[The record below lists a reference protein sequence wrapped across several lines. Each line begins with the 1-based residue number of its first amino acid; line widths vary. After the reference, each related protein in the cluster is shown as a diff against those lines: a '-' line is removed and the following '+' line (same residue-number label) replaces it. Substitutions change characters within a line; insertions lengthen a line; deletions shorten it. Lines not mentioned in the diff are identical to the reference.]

1 MTNRVEVYKPYIG
14 SGKVYIRDASLSN
27 GPNYYIGEVSELKLS
42 IDEEVKTLAS
52 HTDSG
57 GGTHAEVRR
66 IDSVTASMTLH
77 DLNADNIALATKGVR
92 TSVDAGTVTD
102 ETVTAFSG
110 ALIRLA
116 NPAASS
122 VVVTSN
128 DGTITYTEGD
138 DYEVRGEGL
147 FILDSGAISS
157 AVEALAIPDNGL
169 PLLVSYS
176 HSAYSLVEPLT
187 ANSTNWAITFGGMN
201 EADSDKAC
209 VVDLHKVSLGAASEH
224 SLIGDDFGSLALEG
238 TLQKDTSKGS
248 SESAYYRVQ
257 QV

>member
-1 MTNRVEVYKPYIG
+1 MANRVEVYKPYIG
-14 SGKVYIRDASLSN
+14 SGKVYIRDASLPD
-27 GPNYYIGEVSELKLS
+27 GPNYFIGEVSELKLS
-42 IDEEVKTLAS
+42 IDEEVKKLAS

-66 IDSVTASMTLH
+66 IDSVTASMVLH

-92 TSVDAGTVTD
+92 TSVEAGTVSD
-102 ETVTAFSG
+102 EEVTAFSG

-116 NPAASS
+116 NPATSA
-122 VVVTSN
+122 VVVTSE
-128 DGTITYTEGD
+128 DGTTTYTEGT
-138 DYEVRGEGL
+138 DYEVRNEGL
-147 FILDSGAISS
+147 FVVDGGAISV
-157 AVEALAIPDNGL
+157 AVEALATPSDGL

-187 ANSTNWAITFGGMN
+187 ASSTNWAITFGGMN
-201 EADSDKAC
+201 EADSDNAC

-224 SLIGDDFGSLALEG
+224 SLIADDFGQLALEG

-248 SESAYYRVQ
+248 SQSAYYRVQ